1 MTGKVIDKSIY
12 QDFIMSQISDFKS
25 IGPKRKDASTHDF
38 ITIEDIVDLDTDY
51 QSISMKT

>member
-12 QDFIMSQISDFKS
+12 QDFIMSQISDFQS
-25 IGPKRKDASTHDF
+25 TGPKRKDASTHDF
-38 ITIEDIVDLDTDY
+38 IAIEDIVDLDTDY

>member
-1 MTGKVIDKSIY
+1 VTDKVIDKSIY
-12 QDFIMSQISDFKS
+12 QDFIMSQISDFQS
-25 IGPKRKDASTHDF
+25 IGPKRKDVSTYDF

>member
-1 MTGKVIDKSIY
+1 VTDKVIDKSIY
-12 QDFIMSQISDFKS
+12 QHFIMSQISYLQS
-25 IGPKRKDASTHDF
+25 IGPKRKDASPYDF